1 MCLVYIV
8 YRNGSLVL
16 VLVFVFEF
24 EFDTE
29 FPGPLVPPVYK
40 QLLFSPKNVV

>member
-24 EFDTE
+24 DIE